1 MGPPVQHSDVVVVG
15 AGPVGVLNALG
26 LARTGISVTLIDAE
40 PSIGQA
46 PRAMVYHW
54 SVLEGIDRLGLLEAA
69 EQAGFTKQD
78 YAWYVYATGEKIPL
92 TVGVLEGH
100 VPHPYNLHLGQNK
113 LADIALERLGTFDN
127 ASIRFGTT
135 LTGLVQDDDGVTVT
149 IETAAGPEELRASYL
164 IGADGAA
171 SAVRKSLG
179 LEFEG
184 MTWPEVFVATNV
196 RYDFQKFGY
205 ARSTLQIDPTYGA
218 VIAKID
224 DTGLWRVTYA
234 EHPDTPLEQMG
245 DRIPQ
250 WYEKLLPGDDEYEL
264 VAHRPYRMHQRAAS
278 SMRAGRVLLA
288 GDAAHATNP
297 TGGLGLTS
305 GLFDTFVL
313 YDAVAAVVKG
323 TADDS
328 VLDRYAEERR
338 RTFLE
343 IASPRA
349 SANKQFLYHTSDPVE
364 LETELAKLRAM
375 AADDDLARTNFLFTK
390 QLETPPLVPPV
401 ATV

>member
-1 MGPPVQHSDVVVVG
+1 VQHSDVLIVG

-26 LARTGISVTLIDAE
+26 LARTGLSVTLVDAE
-40 PSIGQA
+40 PAIGEA

-54 SVLEGIDRLGLLEAA
+54 SVLEGIERLGILDAA
-69 EQAGFTKQD
+69 KQIGFTKQD
-78 YAWYVYATGEKIPL
+78 YAWYVYQTGEKIDL
-92 TVGVLEGH
+92 SVGVLEGL
-100 VPHPYNLHLGQNK
+100 VPHPYNLHMGQNR
-113 LADIALERLGTFDN
+113 LAGIALDELGKFDN
-127 ASIRFGTT
+127 ASVRFGTKV
-135 LTGLVQDDDGVTVT
+135 TGLAQDDDGVTVT
-149 IETAAGPEELRASYL
+149 VETAEGTDELRASYL
-164 IGADGAA
+164 VGADGAG
-171 SAVRKSLG
+171 SVVRKALG
-179 LEFEG
+179 LGFDG

-196 RYDFQKFGY
+196 RYDFEAHGY

-218 VIAKID
+218 IIAKID
-224 DTGLWRVTYA
+224 TTGLWRVTYA

-250 WYEKLLPGDDEYEL
+250 WYEKLLPGDEGYEL
-264 VAHRPYRMHQRAAS
+264 DAYRPYRMHQRAAS
-278 SMRAGRVLLA
+278 SMRAGRVVLA

-313 YDAVAAVVKG
+313 YDALAAVVKG

-328 VLDRYAEERR
+328 VLDRYSAERR

-349 SANKQFLYHTSDPVE
+349 SFNKKLLYHTSDPVVLEAE
-364 LETELAKLRAM
+364 LSKLRAM
-375 AADDDLARTNFLFTK
+375 AADEDLQRTNFMFTK
-390 QLETPPLVPPV
+390 QLETAPLVQPV

>member
-1 MGPPVQHSDVVVVG
+1 VQHSDVLIVG

-26 LARTGISVTLIDAE
+26 LARTGLSVTLIDAE
-40 PSIGQA
+40 PAIGEA

-54 SVLEGIDRLGLLEAA
+54 SVLEGIERLGILDAA
-69 EQAGFTKQD
+69 KEIGFTKQD
-78 YAWYVYATGEKIPL
+78 YAWYVYQTGEKIEL
-92 TVGVLEGH
+92 SVSVLEGL
-100 VPHPYNLHLGQNK
+100 VPHPYNLHMGQNR
-113 LADIALERLGTFDN
+113 LAGIALDELGKLDN
-127 ASIRFGTT
+127 ASVRFGTRV
-135 LTGLVQDDDGVTVT
+135 TGLAQDDGGVTVT
-149 IETAAGPEELRASYL
+149 VETADGTDELRASYL
-164 IGADGAA
+164 VGADGA
-171 SAVRKSLG
+171 SSVVRKALG
-179 LEFEG
+179 LGFDG

-196 RYDFQKFGY
+196 RYDFEAHGY

-218 VIAKID
+218 IIAKID
-224 DTGLWRVTYA
+224 NTGLWRVTYA

-250 WYEKLLPGDDEYEL
+250 WYEKLLPGDEGYEL
-264 VAHRPYRMHQRAAS
+264 DAYRPYRMHQRAAS
-278 SMRAGRVLLA
+278 TMRAGRVVLA

-313 YDAVAAVVKG
+313 YDALAAVVRG

-328 VLDRYAEERR
+328 VLDRYSEERR

-349 SANKQFLYHTSDPVE
+349 SFNKKLLYHTSDPVVLEAE
-364 LETELAKLRAM
+364 LSKLRAM
-375 AADDDLARTNFLFTK
+375 AADEDLQRTNFMFTK
-390 QLETPPLVPPV
+390 QLETAPLVQPV
-401 ATV
+401 ATG

>member
-1 MGPPVQHSDVVVVG
+1 VQHSDVLIVG

-26 LARTGISVTLIDAE
+26 LARTGLSVTLVDAE
-40 PSIGQA
+40 PAIGQA

-54 SVLEGIDRLGLLEAA
+54 SVLEGIERLGLLDAA
-69 EQAGFTKQD
+69 KQIGFTKQD
-78 YAWYVYATGEKIPL
+78 YAWYVYQTGEKIDL
-92 TVGVLEGH
+92 SVGVLEGL
-100 VPHPYNLHLGQNK
+100 VPHPYNLHMGQNR
-113 LADIALERLGTFDN
+113 LAGIALDELGKLDN
-127 ASIRFGTT
+127 ASVRFGTKV
-135 LTGLVQDDDGVTVT
+135 TGLAQDDDGVTVT
-149 IETAAGPEELRASYL
+149 VETAEGTDELRASYL
-164 IGADGAA
+164 VGADGAG
-171 SAVRKSLG
+171 SVVRKAVGLG
-179 LEFEG
+179 FDG

-196 RYDFQKFGY
+196 RYDFEAHGY

-218 VIAKID
+218 IIAKID
-224 DTGLWRVTYA
+224 TTGLWRVTYA

-250 WYEKLLPGDDEYEL
+250 WYEKLLPGDEGYEL
-264 VAHRPYRMHQRAAS
+264 DAYRPYRMHQRAAS
-278 SMRAGRVLLA
+278 SMRAGRVVLA

-313 YDAVAAVVKG
+313 YDALAAVVKG

-328 VLDRYAEERR
+328 VLDRYSEERR

-343 IASPRA
+343 VASPRA
-349 SANKQFLYHTSDPVE
+349 SFNKRLLYHTSDPVE
-364 LETELAKLRAM
+364 LETELSKLRAM
-375 AADDDLARTNFLFTK
+375 AADEDLQRTNFMFTK
-390 QLETPPLVPPV
+390 QLETAPLVQPV

>member
-1 MGPPVQHSDVVVVG
+1 VQHSDVLVVG

-26 LARTGISVTLIDAE
+26 LARTGLSVTLIDAE
-40 PSIGQA
+40 QAIGDA

-54 SVLEGIDRLGLLEAA
+54 SVLEGIERLGLLEAA
-69 EQAGFTKQD
+69 KQVGFTKQD
-78 YAWYVYATGEKIPL
+78 YDWYVYATGEKIHL
-92 TVGVLEGH
+92 SVGVLDGL
-100 VPHPYNLHLGQNK
+100 VPHPYNLHMGQNR
-113 LADIALERLGTFDN
+113 LAGIALDELGKFDN
-127 ASIRFGTT
+127 ASVRFGTRV
-135 LTGLVQDDDGVTVT
+135 TGLAQDDEGVTVSVT
-149 IETAAGPEELRASYL
+149 SADGAEDLRASYV
-164 IGADGAA
+164 IGADGAG
-171 SAVRKSLG
+171 SPVRKSQG
-179 LEFEG
+179 LTFDG
-184 MTWPEVFVATNV
+184 FTWPEVFVATNV
-196 RYDFQKFGY
+196 RYDFEKYGY

-218 VIAKID
+218 IIAKID
-224 DTGLWRVTYA
+224 NTGLWRVTYA
-234 EHPDTPLEQMG
+234 EHPDTPVEQMG

-250 WYEKLLPGDDEYEL
+250 WYEKLLPGTEGYEL
-264 VAHRPYRMHQRAAS
+264 DAYRPYRMHQRAAS

-349 SANKQFLYHTSDPVE
+349 SANKRLLYHTSDPVE
-364 LETELAKLRAM
+364 LETELSKLRAM
-375 AADDDLARTNFLFTK
+375 AADEDLQRTNFMFTK
-390 QLETPPLVPPV
+390 QLETAPLVQPV